1 MSTINPLQPQ
11 GALGS
16 AAAPKSRVRL
26 TVLTILGLHV
36 VFIGGLLI
44 QGCSPSSESPGT
56 SASATNSL
64 LPPLVDTTNYF
75 TRFPGDGPSP
85 LMETGTVAALPPLV
99 EPETSMPEVLPTRVP
114 SVLSSQP
121 PARLPSTSSS
131 GLPPVTFGPGST
143 LAPPPEVQM
152 REHVIK
158 SGDTISGLAKRYGVS
173 ERAIIEAN
181 PSVRPRSLQ
190 LNQTLVIPKASP
202 TRATGTG
209 SGALATTGTG
219 TGSATGAATGE
230 VYVVKSGD
238 TLTRI
243 ARQHGVTVRQLR
255 EANGIRG
262 DRIMPN
268 QRLTLPRPTATNA
281 APRSA
286 L

>member
-11 GALGS
+11 GALDS
-16 AAAPKSRVRL
+16 ATAPKSRVRL

-44 QGCSPSSESPGT
+44 QGCSPSGESPGT
-56 SASATNSL
+56 AASTTNSL

-75 TRFPGDGPSP
+75 TRFPGDSPSSVGDSGSV
-85 LMETGTVAALPPLV
+85 TTLPPLV
-99 EPETSMPEVLPTRVP
+99 EAEASPVDLLPTRVP

-121 PARLPSTSSS
+121 PTGLSPTASS
-131 GLPPVTFGPGST
+131 GLPPANFGPGSN
-143 LAPPPEVQM
+143 LGPPPEVEM
-152 REHVIK
+152 REHVIR
-158 SGDTISGLAKRYGVS
+158 SGDTISALAKRYGVT
-173 ERAIIEAN
+173 ERAIQDAN
-181 PSVRPRSLQ
+181 PNVRARSLQ
-190 LNQTLVIPKASP
+190 LNQTLMIPKASP
-202 TRATGTG
+202 ARSTG
-209 SGALATTGTG
+209 SGGGSIAAAGTGTG
-219 TGSATGAATGE
+219 TGTGE

-243 ARQHGVTVRQLR
+243 ARQHGVTVQQLR

-268 QRLTLPRPTATNA
+268 QRLTLPRPTTNA
-281 APRSA
+281 APRTA

>member
-11 GALGS
+11 GALDS

-44 QGCSPSSESPGT
+44 QGCRPSGDGPVS
-56 SASATNSL
+56 SASTTNSL

-75 TRFPGDGPSP
+75 TRFPGDGPAP
-85 LMETGTVAALPPLV
+85 AAETGSVAALPPLV
-99 EPETSMPEVLPTRVP
+99 EAEASPAEMLPARVP

-121 PARLPSTSSS
+121 PARLPSTASS
-131 GLPPVTFGPGST
+131 GLPPVTYGPGST
-143 LAPPPEVQM
+143 LAPPPEVEM

-173 ERAIIEAN
+173 ERSIMDAN
-181 PSVRPRSLQ
+181 PTVRARSLQ

-202 TRATGTG
+202 ARATGTG
-209 SGALATTGTG
+209 SGALATTGT
-219 TGSATGAATGE
+219 ATGE

-281 APRSA
+281 ASGSA
-286 L
+286 F